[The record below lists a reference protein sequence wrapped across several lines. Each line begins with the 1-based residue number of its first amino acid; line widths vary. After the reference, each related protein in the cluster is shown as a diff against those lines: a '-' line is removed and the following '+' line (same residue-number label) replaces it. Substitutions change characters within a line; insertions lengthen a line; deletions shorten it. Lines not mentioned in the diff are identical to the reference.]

1 MASATSQNPL
11 NQLALLT
18 AIRNLFMQNEV
29 NFTKDALD
37 KTPIMSLLSKIFYLQ
52 SNDEETYFL
61 KLEALWILI
70 NLAFCDTD
78 YHI

>member
-1 MASATSQNPL
+1 
-11 NQLALLT
+11 
-18 AIRNLFMQNEV
+18 MQNEV

-37 KTPIMSLLSKIFYLQ
+37 KTLIMSLLSKIFYLQ